1 MQMKIIG
8 LADVKF
14 KNVVGEIIQGTT
26 LYTAYQSK
34 QVKEGMKTDKVF
46 IPTEIELP
54 ELKAGDQVEMF
65 FNNRGRAEYVEK
77 I

>member
-1 MQMKIIG
+1 MQMTIIG
-8 LADVKF
+8 MADVKF
-14 KNVVGEIIQGTT
+14 TNDVGEMIQGTT
-26 LYTAYQSK
+26 LYTAYESK

-46 IPTEIELP
+46 IQAEIELP

-65 FNNRGRAEYVEK
+65 FNNRGKAEYVEK